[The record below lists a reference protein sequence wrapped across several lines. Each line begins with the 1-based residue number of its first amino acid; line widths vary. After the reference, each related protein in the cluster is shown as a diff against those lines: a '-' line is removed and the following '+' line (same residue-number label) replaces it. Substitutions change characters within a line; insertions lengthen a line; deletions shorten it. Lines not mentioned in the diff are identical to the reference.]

1 MVTQEDVAYVA
12 RLSRIDLD
20 QHDLD
25 AFVPQMQEIL
35 AYVEKLNELDTTNI
49 EPTPHVLPL
58 RNVTAEDS
66 SVPSVAREDALQS
79 APETSDGFFHVPPII
94 E

>member
-1 MVTQEDVAYVA
+1 MVTREDVAYVA
-12 RLSRIDLD
+12 RLSRIELD

-35 AYVEKLNELDTTNI
+35 AYIEKLNEIDTAAI
-49 EPTPHVLPL
+49 DPTPHVLPL

>member
-1 MVTQEDVAYVA
+1 MVTREDVAYVA
-12 RLSRIDLD
+12 RLSRIELD

-35 AYVEKLNELDTTNI
+35 AYIEKLNEIDTAAI
-49 EPTPHVLPL
+49 DPTPQVLPL

-66 SVPSVAREDALQS
+66 SVPCVAREDALQS

>member
-1 MVTQEDVAYVA
+1 MVTREDVAYVA

-25 AFVPQMQEIL
+25 AFVPQLQEII
-35 AYVEKLNELDTTNI
+35 AYVEQLNELDTADI

-66 SVPSVAREDALQS
+66 PADSVPREDALQS
-79 APETSDGFFHVPPII
+79 APETSDGFFLVPPVI